1 MKNQE
6 IAVQFEEI
14 ADALELKGEIQF
26 KVLAYRRAARS
37 IEELTEDVAELAKSG
52 KLREI
57 PGIGEG
63 TAKKIVEYLNTGKMK
78 KHAEALDGLSE
89 ELLDL
94 LKIPG
99 LGPKTLALAHKE
111 LGVNTLADLKR
122 VLNDGSLAGLPGM
135 GEKKADNLRKG
146 VEVREHA
153 SARLPLDQATE
164 IADKVVAHM
173 KLISEVKDITPA
185 GSLRRSKETIGD
197 IDILVTGNGDT
208 PRRDVPLRI
217 VKHFTKYPETETLLS
232 AGDTKASI
240 RVKTGTHSVQ
250 VDLRVLP
257 SNTFGAA
264 LQYFTGSKEHNVK
277 LRTLAR
283 EKGLKISEYGVF
295 QGEKR
300 IAGKTEKEVYA
311 TMKMPVIP
319 PEIRE
324 DRGEIEAALAGK
336 LPKLVEL
343 ADIKGDLHV
352 HTNRSDGSFT
362 LEQMVEA
369 AKAKGY
375 AYVAITD
382 HSPTAAYAGGL
393 SIDRL
398 KKSMEDIDRLNE
410 EMSKTD
416 YHRDTEKP
424 RGTQKKEKSADGHF
438 TIHNSLFTILTGAE
452 VDILTNGK
460 PDYPDRI
467 LEQLDIVVASIHQ
480 SFRKNV
486 TARICDALA
495 NPNVDI
501 IGHPSGRL
509 LSRREGY
516 DVDLDKVL
524 ECARKYGKIIEL
536 NSYPDRL
543 DLNDL
548 YLRKAKEMGV
558 RIAIDT
564 DAHGIRDF
572 DWMKYGVATARRG
585 WLERQDVVNCLS
597 LNALLRLLRK
607 N

>member
-1 MKNQE
+1 VKNQE
-6 IAVQFEEI
+6 VAALFEEI
-14 ADALELKGEIQF
+14 ADALELKGEMQF

-37 IEELTEDVAELAKSG
+37 LEELTDDVADLAREGRLK
-52 KLREI
+52 EI

-63 TAKKIVEYLNTGKMK
+63 TAKKIVEYLDTGKMA
-78 KHAEALDGLSE
+78 KHAEALEGLSE
-89 ELLDL
+89 SLLDL

-99 LGPKTLALAHKE
+99 LGPKTLALAHRE
-111 LGVNTLADLKR
+111 LKVNDPADLKR
-122 VLNDGSLAGLPGM
+122 VLADGSLARLPGM
-135 GEKKADNLRKG
+135 GEKKVENLRKG
-146 VEVREHA
+146 VEIHEHA
-153 SARLPLDQATE
+153 SARLPLDEATE
-164 IADKVVAHM
+164 VAEMVVAHM
-173 KLISEVKDITPA
+173 RKLALVNEVTPA

-197 IDILVTGNGDT
+197 IDILVTGKN
-208 PRRDVPLRI
+208 PELIIR
-217 VKHFTKYPETETLLS
+217 HFTGYPELETVLS

-257 SNTFGAA
+257 SVNYGAA

-283 EKGLKISEYGVF
+283 ERGLKISEYGVF
-295 QGEKR
+295 RGARR

-311 TMKMPVIP
+311 AMKMPVPP

-343 ADIKGDLHV
+343 ADIRGDLHV
-352 HTNRSDGSFT
+352 HTDLSDGAFS
-362 LEQMVEA
+362 LEQMIEA
-369 AKAKGY
+369 ARARGY
-375 AYVAITD
+375 VYIAVTD
-382 HSPTAAYAGGL
+382 HSPTAGYAGGL
-393 SIDRL
+393 SIDKL
-398 KKSMEDIDRLNE
+398 KQSAEDIDKLNRQLAT
-410 EMSKTD
+410 S
-416 YHRDTEKP
+416 H
-424 RGTQKKEKSADGHF
+424 KSP
-438 TIHNSLFTILTGAE
+438 FTILKGTE
-452 VDILTNGK
+452 VDLLPNGK

-486 TARICDALA
+486 TERICDALA
-495 NPNVDI
+495 NPHVDI

-516 DVDLDKVL
+516 DVDLERVLDCARRYGKVL
-524 ECARKYGKIIEL
+524 EL

-548 YLRKAKEMGV
+548 YLRKAKELGI
-558 RIAIDT
+558 RIAINT
-564 DAHGIRDF
+564 DAHGIRDL
-572 DWMKYGVATARRG
+572 DWMRYGVATARRG
-585 WLERQDVVNCLS
+585 WLEKANVVNCLG
-597 LNALLRLLRK
+597 LDALLKLLKK

>member
-63 TAKKIVEYLNTGKMK
+63 TAKKIVEYLDTGKMK
-78 KHAEALDGLSE
+78 KLAEALEGLSE

-99 LGPKTLALAHKE
+99 LGPKTLALVHKE
-111 LGVNTLADLKR
+111 LGVNNLADLKR
-122 VLNDGSLAGLPGM
+122 VLSDGSLAGLPGM

-173 KLISEVKDITPA
+173 KLISEVKAITPA

-197 IDILVTGNGDT
+197 IDILVTGKN
-208 PRRDVPLRI
+208 PEQI
-217 VKHFTKYPETETLLS
+217 VKHFTKYPEIVSVLS

-257 SNTFGAA
+257 SSTFGAA

-277 LRTLAR
+277 LRTLAS

-295 QGEKR
+295 RGEKR
-300 IAGKTEKEVYA
+300 IAGATEKEVYA

-324 DRGEIEAALAGK
+324 DRGEIEAALRGK

-352 HTNRSDGSFT
+352 HTSRSDGSFT

-382 HSPTAAYAGGL
+382 HSPTAAYARGL

-398 KKSMEDIDRLNE
+398 KQSIEDIDRLNVK
-410 EMSKTD
+410 MSKTD
-416 YHRDTEKP
+416 YHRDTEKL

-452 VDILTNGK
+452 VDILPNGK

-486 TARICDALA
+486 TERICDALA

-524 ECARKYGKIIEL
+524 ECARKCGKIIEL

-585 WLERQDVVNCLS
+585 WLEKQDVVNCLS

>member
-1 MKNQE
+1 MKNKE

-14 ADALELKGEIQF
+14 ADALELKGEMQF

-37 IEELTEDVAELAKSG
+37 VEELTEDVAELAKSG

-78 KHAEALDGLSE
+78 KHAEALEGLSE

-111 LGVNTLADLKR
+111 LGVNSLADLKR
-122 VLNDGSLAGLPGM
+122 VLSDGSLAGLPGM

-173 KLISEVKDITPA
+173 KLIPETKAITPA

-217 VKHFTKYPETETLLS
+217 VKHFTKYPEIVSVLS

-240 RVKTGTHSVQ
+240 RVRTATHAVQ

-257 SNTFGAA
+257 ENNYGAA

-277 LRTLAR
+277 LRTMAR

-295 QGEKR
+295 RGEKR

-324 DRGEIEAALAGK
+324 DRGEIEAALRGK

-352 HTNRSDGSFT
+352 HTSRSDGSFT

-382 HSPTAAYAGGL
+382 HSSAAAYAGGL

-410 EMSKTD
+410 QMSKTD
-416 YHRDTEKP
+416 YHRDTEKL
-424 RGTQKKEKSADGHF
+424 RGSRKEKSASGHL
-438 TIHNSLFTILTGAE
+438 TIHNSLFIILTGAE
-452 VDILTNGK
+452 VDILPNGR
-460 PDYPDRI
+460 PDYPDRM
-467 LEQLDIVVASIHQ
+467 LEQLDVVVASIHQ
-480 SFRKNV
+480 SFKKNA
-486 TARICDALA
+486 TERICDALA

-516 DVDLDKVL
+516 DIDLDKVL
-524 ECARKYGKIIEL
+524 ECAREYGKVIEL

-585 WLERQDVVNCLS
+585 WLEKQDVVNCLG

>member
-1 MKNQE
+1 MKNHE
-6 IAVQFEEI
+6 IATQFEEI
-14 ADALELKGEIQF
+14 ADALELKGEMQF

-37 IEELTEDVAELAKSG
+37 LEELTEDVAELAKSG

-63 TAKKIVEYLNTGKMK
+63 TAKKIVEYLDTGKMK
-78 KHAEALDGLSE
+78 KLAEALEGLSE

-99 LGPKTLALAHKE
+99 LGPKTLALAHRA

-153 SARLPLDQATE
+153 SSRLPLDQATE
-164 IADKVVAHM
+164 IAERILVHM
-173 KLISEVKDITPA
+173 KQIPEVLEITPA
-185 GSLRRSKETIGD
+185 GSLRRCKETIGD
-197 IDILVTGNGDT
+197 IDILVTGRN
-208 PRRDVPLRI
+208 PERI
-217 VKHFTKYPETETLLS
+217 VTHFTRHPEIESVLS

-240 RVKTGTHSVQ
+240 RVKTATHAVQ

-257 SNTFGAA
+257 ESTYGAA

-277 LRTLAR
+277 LRTMAR
-283 EKGLKISEYGVF
+283 ERGLKISEYGVF
-295 QGEKR
+295 KDEQR
-300 IAGKTEKEVYA
+300 IAGRTEEDVYA
-311 TMKMPVIP
+311 AMKMPVPP

-336 LPKLVEL
+336 LPELVEL

-352 HTNRSDGSFT
+352 HTSRSDGSFT

-369 AKAKGY
+369 AKARGY

-393 SIDRL
+393 SVARL
-398 KKSMEDIDRLNE
+398 KQSLEDIDRLNE
-410 EMSKTD
+410 AA
-416 YHRDTEKP
+416 
-424 RGTQKKEKSADGHF
+424 GASAHF
-438 TIHNSLFTILTGAE
+438 RVLKGAE
-452 VDILTNGK
+452 VDILPNGK

-467 LEQLDIVVASIHQ
+467 LEQLDLVVCSIHQ
-480 SFRKNV
+480 GFRKNA
-486 TARICDALA
+486 TKRICDALA

-524 ECARKYGKIIEL
+524 ECAKRYGKVLEL

-548 YLRKAKEMGV
+548 HLRKAKEMGV

-572 DWMKYGVATARRG
+572 EWMKYGVATARRG
-585 WLERQDVVNCLS
+585 WLEKQDVVNCLS
-597 LNALLRLLRK
+597 LDSLLRLLK
-607 N
+607 KS